1 MGLIGMSD
9 RRSMLMMRR
18 AVRVKGRRV
27 IARFLL
33 QPGRAAVI
41 TLPTHA
47 DARRAAARLATQLR
61 LTQTDEEWDELLTFR
76 VELIRAVT
84 ALSDVE
90 EDDEGQ

>member
-1 MGLIGMSD
+1 
-9 RRSMLMMRR
+9 MLMMRR

-33 QPGRAAVI
+33 QKGRAAVI

-47 DARRAAARLATQLR
+47 EARRAAARLATQLR

-84 ALSDVE
+84 ALADVR
-90 EDDEGQ
+90 EDEDES

>member
-1 MGLIGMSD
+1 MSD

-33 QPGRAAVI
+33 QPGRAAVM

-47 DARRAAARLATQLR
+47 EARRAAARLAVQLR
-61 LTQTDEEWDELLTFR
+61 LTTTDEEWDDLLTFR
-76 VELIRAVT
+76 IELIRAMN
-84 ALSDVE
+84 AIGE
-90 EDDEGQ
+90 E